1 MHRRLHLIS
10 LAASLGLLAFSTQ
23 AQTASYPTH
32 PVKVV
37 VALPAGGGVDMIAR
51 LVGQQLQAGTGQPF
65 IVDNR
70 AGASGRIGLPAVAK
84 ASPDGYT
91 LMASPASFLT
101 TNKSI
106 FKDLPYDP
114 QADFAPITKLA
125 NQAMVLVVRDRKK
138 FPNAA
143 AVLAAAKAQ
152 PTVVTY
158 ASSGEGSPQHLAA
171 LMFETRGQLQ
181 MTHVPYKGTAPLLT
195 DVIGGVVPVTFS
207 DPSAMSLI
215 EGGKPSAAI
224 SDTTTL
230 LELSPGNSIFAYYS
244 AIAHGVTPEHQPPE
258 LNRLMFN
265 SMAATYDQTMVR
277 GLRYQLPKIV
287 AEKIVKDLP
296 VSSCH
301 FSPGFRKRWVLLSQ
315 DASYW
320 TLILGS
326 FIVFPFSLVVLRSG
340 LDDPN
345 KDPAFTWT
353 IIGVFAI
360 CQLTSA
366 ALLLTKLKIS
376 LGHAMTW
383 LKARRK

>member
-1 MHRRLHLIS
+1 MHRRLYLVS
-10 LAASLGLLAFSTQ
+10 LAASLGLLAFSAQ
-23 AQTASYPTH
+23 AQTASYPNH

-70 AGASGRIGLPAVAK
+70 AGASGRIGLPSVAK

-181 MTHVPYKGTAPLLT
+181 MTHVPYKGGALAINDMLGGNVDLLFAPLPEALPHLKSGKLT
-195 DVIGGVVPVTFS
+195 ALALMSDKRSPLIAEVPTMAEAGIPDMVMQTWIGLLAPARTPRPIVDALNRQVQAILLREDIKQQLQDVGMEVAPT
-207 DPSAMSLI
+207 
-215 EGGKPSAAI
+215 
-224 SDTTTL
+224 
-230 LELSPGNSIFAYYS
+230 
-244 AIAHGVTPEHQPPE
+244 TPEQ
-258 LNRLMFN
+258 FQ
-265 SMAATYDQTMVR
+265 QTIA
-277 GLRYQLPKIV
+277 Q
-287 AEKIVKDLP
+287 E
-296 VSSCH
+296 
-301 FSPGFRKRWVLLSQ
+301 
-315 DASYW
+315 
-320 TLILGS
+320 
-326 FIVFPFSLVVLRSG
+326 
-340 LDDPN
+340 
-345 KDPAFTWT
+345 
-353 IIGVFAI
+353 
-360 CQLTSA
+360 
-366 ALLLTKLKIS
+366 IS
-376 LGHAMTW
+376 LHAQ
-383 LKARRK
+383 LVKAAGLVPQ